1 MSVSPG
7 LCGEFNVCA
16 FTKVTISTSAVTLKR
31 TERDC
36 LVPGLPSSAA
46 SPYRQGS
53 EAQAVDK
60 QWTSSGQAVDKAVRH
75 KQWTSSGQAVD
86 KAVDKQWTR
95 Q

>member
-60 QWTSSGQAVDKAVRH
+60 QWTSSGQGSGQAVDKAVRH
-75 KQWTSSGQAVD
+75 KQAFLH
-86 KAVDKQWTR
+86 ALLEYNE
-95 Q
+95 